1 MLSRSGLFRALLSG
15 MLVATSPACVD
26 SGPLPQKN
34 TPSIVG
40 KWDSKIRSGDSDLIV
55 EFFADGSFKQH
66 SVVEREG
73 HYSLKDN
80 KLTTYVWDNKEKK
93 EQKRIFDLTLD
104 GNQIAMKDLDSS
116 AEIRM
121 NRTCKAGPTQ
131 AGIVG
136 EWFSTNYPGAIHVIP
151 LEAPLRFPAFVE
163 FTKDKKIF
171 FRSLPIRSR
180 QGQFEYSSGMLVLRF
195 PGEDPLRS
203 KTRVSS
209 DQTDLKLTK
218 NGPEIPFRQ
227 VLGSDCGTP
236 YVVDTGP

>member
-1 MLSRSGLFRALLSG
+1 MLA
-15 MLVATSPACVD
+15 ATCPACVHP
-26 SGPLPQKN
+26 GPPPQKN

-104 GNQIAMKDLDSS
+104 GDQIAMKDADSS

-121 NRTCKAGPTQ
+121 NRTCKAGPNQ
-131 AGIVG
+131 AGIIG
-136 EWFSTNYPGAIHVIP
+136 EWFSTNYPGAIRAIP

-171 FRSLPIRSR
+171 FRSLPI
-180 QGQFEYSSGMLVLRF
+180 
-195 PGEDPLRS
+195 
-203 KTRVSS
+203 
-209 DQTDLKLTK
+209 
-218 NGPEIPFRQ
+218 IP
-227 VLGSDCGTP
+227 VAC
-236 YVVDTGP
+236 